1 MDNNDYS
8 PFDLIAIFNTILG
21 LNNIALNQSQR
32 EQQTKMVQQISRIEE
47 KLDKLLEGKE
57 ND

>member
-1 MDNNDYS
+1 MDNNDYNS
-8 PFDLIAIFNTILG
+8 FDLIAIFNTILG
-21 LNNIALNQSQR
+21 LNNITLNQSQR